1 MEVSFDIKNLPLGH
15 IYTFFAIIIGFV
27 IQSCI
32 LSWKLGSL
40 FSKYRMRFEAV
51 EKDISEMKQDIKT
64 ENRKFF
70 SLDAY
75 IRGLMACLSN
85 YDDKL
90 RVCLRDW
97 IDTKS
102 EADE

>member
-15 IYTFFAIIIGFV
+15 IYMFFAILLGFI
-27 IQSCI
+27 IQSCV

-40 FSKYRMRFEAV
+40 FSKYKMKFDKL
-51 EKDISEMKQDIKT
+51 EKDIKELKHDIKT
-64 ENRKFF
+64 ENKKFF

-75 IRGLMACLSN
+75 IRGLIVCLSN